1 MKYQHMHRGHDPS
14 RDYLELI
21 PNEAWR
27 IDYIS
32 YVLDD
37 GHRGSSIAIIDVC
50 TSERLAMKN
59 CSSLHV
65 KRVIQVLE
73 ELCRVRGV
81 PQLLMCA
88 RSGEFSRLIFHTWGS
103 YHRVQIIYE
112 LPRQLDGWARARR

>member
-1 MKYQHMHRGHDPS
+1 MKYQHLHRGQHLF

-27 IDYIS
+27 VDYIS
-32 YVLDD
+32 YVLDN

-65 KRVIQVLE
+65 ERVVQVLE
-73 ELCRVRGV
+73 ELCRVLGA
-81 PQLLMCA
+81 PQLLMCD
-88 RSGEFSRLIFHTWGS
+88 RSAEFSSQIFLTWASHHRIQIVHGS
-103 YHRVQIIYE
+103 SR
-112 LPRQLDGWARARR
+112 